1 MPGITHRL
9 GDGGK
14 RWKWPWCIICPCS
27 CACPGCASHW
37 EPDTRDI
44 LLRRGF
50 GCCETFTMVAV
61 SRGMQESTI
70 GCRGGADIA
79 CSHYCICSENPRLIR
94 RQLLLQIYWKARK
107 YESTGQATR
116 HSYSTKTNLFE
127 HEKPVGEENRGVLL
141 SRQAPCKGVS

>member
-1 MPGITHRL
+1 VAS
-9 GDGGK
+9 GG
-14 RWKWPWCIICPCS
+14 S
-27 CACPGCASHW
+27 G
-37 EPDTRDI
+37 PDVSSAPVAAPVLAVPPTGNLTPRDI

-50 GCCETFTMVAV
+50 GCCETFTIAV

-94 RQLLLQIYWKARK
+94 RQLLLQIYWNARK
-107 YESTGQATR
+107 YESTGQAAR